1 MWQTCRMINR
11 LRLKKE
17 WDGVSFE
24 IPQLSVFH
32 NVAFSAF
39 KGEVK
44 CRLSDGSR
52 PIPELLWLDGNFG
65 ENNGHLLLALHL
77 PSTLIL
83 WDTGSGQ
90 QVWKKSFAENFRGFD
105 VDPFDDSRVL
115 LRCNDCILFLSDFST
130 SKCPSGNG
138 KKFYISG
145 KNESFSVCCNWS
157 PGYNVKL
164 VCDTLN

>member
-1 MWQTCRMINR
+1 
-11 LRLKKE
+11 
-17 WDGVSFE
+17 
-24 IPQLSVFH
+24 
-32 NVAFSAF
+32 
-39 KGEVK
+39 VK

-90 QVWKKSFAENFRGFD
+90 QVWKKSFSENFRGFD
-105 VDPFDDSRVL
+105 IDPFDDSRIL

-130 SKCPSGNG
+130 RFQC
-138 KKFYISG
+138 
-145 KNESFSVCCNWS
+145 
-157 PGYNVKL
+157 YN
-164 VCDTLN
+164 T

>member
-1 MWQTCRMINR
+1 MRRCFFWN
-11 LRLKKE
+11 
-17 WDGVSFE
+17 S
-24 IPQLSVFH
+24 QLSVFH
-32 NVAFSAF
+32 NVAFPAF